1 MLKTIASDP
10 DRNDNLI
17 SVIIPTFNRRT
28 KVVRAI
34 KSVLGQTHNHIEIIV
49 VDDGSTDGT
58 VEYLRKY
65 FQNRIQC
72 LCLPHSGHPNSARN
86 RGIESA
92 KGMYIAFL
100 DSDDWYL
107 PEKLEKQ
114 IQFLQTHPQYD
125 VAYCDMKV
133 VDDKGQLVA
142 DSWFQN
148 KNRMQQG
155 DIFKFNLFL
164 HDRDNRGFELYL
176 NWLLIPR
183 SVFAEIGLLC
193 EKFDFLEDWEFTL
206 RLTSRYSFGCVKQ
219 SLVVAERRSGD
230 NYSQKFCRQYAN
242 NPATF
247 AVPVLQYLKQD
258 KLRSRKTLLLKAI
271 RHSYLLSTKR
281 ELTSG
286 SLKNGWT
293 SWLCFGRTLPDP
305 IHFFSSVIM
314 MMKSL
319 IKRYTR

>member
-1 MLKTIASDP
+1 MSKAIDSDHKP
-10 DRNDNLI
+10 NAALI

-34 KSVLGQTHNHIEIIV
+34 KSVLGQTHDHVEIIV

-58 VEYLRKY
+58 VEYLKKN
-65 FQNRIQC
+65 FHNRIKC
-72 LCLPHSGHPNSARN
+72 LCLPHSGNPNSARN

-92 KGMYIAFL
+92 RGTYIAFL

-114 IQFLQTHPQYD
+114 IHFLWTHPQYD
-125 VAYCDMKV
+125 IVYCDMKV
-133 VDDKGQLVA
+133 VDDNGRLIA

-148 KNRMQQG
+148 DNRMQQG

-193 EKFDFLEDWEFTL
+193 EKFDYLEDWEFTL
-206 RLTSRYSFGCVKQ
+206 RLTSRYSFGCIKQ

-230 NYSQKFCRQYAN
+230 NYAQKFSRCYAK

-247 AVPVLQYLKQD
+247 AVPVLQHLKRN
-258 KLRSRKTLLLKAI
+258 KRKARKALLQKAI
-271 RHSYLLSTKR
+271 RHYYLLSARR

-286 SLKNGWT
+286 SLKSGWT
-293 SWLCFGRTLPDP
+293 AWLNFGRTLPDP
-305 IHFFSSVIM
+305 VCIFSSVIA
-314 MMKSL
+314 MMKSM
-319 IKRYTR
+319 IKRYTA